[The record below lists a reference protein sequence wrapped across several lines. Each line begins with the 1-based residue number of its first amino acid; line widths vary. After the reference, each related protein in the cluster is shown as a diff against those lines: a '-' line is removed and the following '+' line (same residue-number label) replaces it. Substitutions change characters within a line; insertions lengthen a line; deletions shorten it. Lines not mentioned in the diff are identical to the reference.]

1 MKIKLLVLSGI
12 GVKRKLLWS
21 INALQKLH
29 DWEKSGSQV
38 MAKIGSWSMSFQH
51 SLIVNISLVD

>member
-12 GVKRKLLWS
+12 GVKQKFLWS

-29 DWEKSGSQV
+29 DWKKSGSQV

-51 SLIVNISLVD
+51 SLIVNVSLVD